1 MAIIPDVRALE
12 CVEER
17 LRTIGIKTETPGGR
31 ILTYHI
37 RALGVRVL
45 QKPRMLGLF
54 FLSFFFFFFHGL
66 VLFVHRNRMA
76 YHGRGTSEI
85 GNDSQGSLPSSH
97 SS

>member
-1 MAIIPDVRALE
+1 MAIIPGVRALE

-37 RALGVRVL
+37 KALGVRVL

-54 FLSFFFFFFHGL
+54 FFFFFFHGL

-85 GNDSQGSLPSSH
+85 GNESQGPLPCSH